1 MRAVSCIIAAATA
14 LAWVA
19 GSARAQSADPPV
31 VKKAVKAS
39 KDKAKPDKNQ
49 YWLLNPVP
57 AEQMRS
63 FNTDRPTKAN
73 VPYTVADLTDQR
85 NTF

>member
-63 FNTDRPTKAN
+63 FNTDQNCPGDGCFRA
-73 VPYTVADLTDQR
+73 ADSTDQR